1 MQVET
6 LQSSLKSGQKQ
17 TPLAAQFLQLCTLP
31 ALADMRTNSRIE
43 QLLRRA
49 SVLESA

>member
-17 TPLAAQFLQLCTLP
+17 GPLASQFLQLCALP
-31 ALADMRTNSRIE
+31 ALADMRTTSRIE
-43 QLLRRA
+43 QLLRRSSLPEVA
-49 SVLESA
+49 